1 MNRALHSR
9 KILGLRLTL
18 RPELVARVLEK
29 NIERG
34 HRAVAIGDVLLRTA
48 QPPVR
53 RPLNSNVRCH
63 HAHISAS

>member
-34 HRAVAIGDVLLRTA
+34 HRAVAIGDVLLRAA
-48 QPPVR
+48 QPPVQA
-53 RPLNSNVRCH
+53 LVNENAHGSQTVSN
-63 HAHISAS
+63 I